1 MKVGVD
7 TGGAVLLGDNVV
19 CDAHA
24 DRNYRVVTHIHA
36 DHLRGLRKS
45 ISSCDG
51 VIMTSA
57 TKDILSILKGPLINK
72 DTFTLEY
79 GESLNLNNEVITFYD
94 AGHII
99 GSTQVLVEDEQGLRL
114 AYTGDFRLPNAEVI
128 PADGLVIE
136 ATYGN
141 PSHNRPVR
149 EEIEGELVS
158 LVKECLEDGNPVD
171 IYGYHGKIQE
181 ALAILRNSGITVPA
195 IMPNKIHTITQ
206 VTERHGMKVGK
217 YFASDEDEGIEIMQN
232 SGEYISLHHFN
243 TKRTFDNTN
252 IKILL
257 SGWHFNSS
265 MIRRNSGEF
274 IIPLSSHSDFDGLI
288 KYVKQSDP
296 RVVIT
301 YIYRIQNAGF
311 LSKEITKR
319 LLIPAFPRQF

>member
-24 DRNYRVVTHIHA
+24 DRNYRVVTHIHS
-36 DHLRGLRKS
+36 DHLGGLRKS

-57 TKDILSILKGPLINK
+57 TKDILSILKGPLINE

-99 GSTQVLVEDEQGLRL
+99 GSAQVLVEDEQGLRL

-158 LVKECLEDGNPVD
+158 LVKECLDDGNHVD

-181 ALAILRNSGITVPA
+181 ALAILRDSGISVPA
-195 IMPNKIHTITQ
+195 IMSNKIHTITQ
-206 VTERHGMKVGK
+206 VTERYGMKVGN
-217 YFASDEDEGIEIMQN
+217 YFSSEDDEG
-232 SGEYISLHHFN
+232 S
-243 TKRTFDNTN
+243 
-252 IKILL
+252 
-257 SGWHFNSS
+257 
-265 MIRRNSGEF
+265 
-274 IIPLSSHSDFDGLI
+274 
-288 KYVKQSDP
+288 
-296 RVVIT
+296 
-301 YIYRIQNAGF
+301 
-311 LSKEITKR
+311 
-319 LLIPAFPRQF
+319 